1 MTNLLD
7 MVKESDLRLGL
18 TDAFKSPTSHEN
30 LDRTVLRPRLLLC
43 LHGLGTNAG
52 LQRMA
57 SLGSGVTIKDLA
69 YVRRRYLSVPTLR
82 EAIAVVANGTLAAR
96 NPAIWGDGTTAC
108 ASDSKHFGAWDQN
121 LTTQWHVRY
130 GGRGVMI
137 YWHVERKSLCIHSQL
152 KSPSSSEVASMIEG
166 VLRHCTEMEVD
177 RQYVDSH
184 GQSTVGFAFCRLLGF
199 QLLPRLK
206 AIGSQRL
213 SRPDADRKSTR
224 LNSSHMPVS
233 RMPSSA

>member
-1 MTNLLD
+1 MRTELGVLDAGLPSNADVRLVERHGKSWIRLTPLDAQPDPDNIVRIKSELQSKWSMTNLLD

-30 LDRTVLRPRLLLC
+30 LDRSVLRPRLLLC

-69 YVRRRYLSVPTLR
+69 YVRRRYLSVPMLR

-96 NPAIWGDGTTAC
+96 NPAIWGSGTNAC

-166 VLRHCTEMEVD
+166 VLHHCT
-177 RQYVDSH
+177 
-184 GQSTVGFAFCRLLGF
+184 
-199 QLLPRLK
+199 
-206 AIGSQRL
+206 
-213 SRPDADRKSTR
+213 
-224 LNSSHMPVS
+224 
-233 RMPSSA
+233 